1 MIGPDGKF
9 QCREPQHN
17 GATRTRTRRQVR
29 GRRRSLFSTAS
40 TGSGSGSGSGSE
52 SLNPPKRF
60 LSGSH
65 KPPRRFLVIGGNGA
79 GIGNFLIFFPAAYYF
94 AGN

>member
-17 GATRTRTRRQVR
+17 GATRRRIR
-29 GRRRSLFSTAS
+29 GRRKLFSTAS
-40 TGSGSGSGSGSE
+40 TGSG
-52 SLNPPKRF
+52 
-60 LSGSH
+60 SGSH

-79 GIGNFLIFFPAAYYF
+79 GIGNFLIFYPAAYYF
-94 AGN
+94 AGNK